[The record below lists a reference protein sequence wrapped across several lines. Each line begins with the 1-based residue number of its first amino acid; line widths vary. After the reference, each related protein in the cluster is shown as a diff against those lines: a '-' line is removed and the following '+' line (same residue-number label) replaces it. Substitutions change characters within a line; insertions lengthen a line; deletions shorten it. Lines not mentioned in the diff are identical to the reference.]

1 MNKYNADN
9 ITDLTNQLSLNDVEL
24 ILRVFSDRISIFN
37 HDTRKSSA
45 SVSIYD
51 GNEFN
56 TCFNGPSIQINAP
69 SSETW
74 ED

>member
-37 HDTRKSSA
+37 HDTRKS
-45 SVSIYD
+45 YD